1 MKSGETERQRRAG
14 PVLTNRPDK
23 DHRRSVVRR
32 VKGVTPWP
40 KRLASKQ
47 ANGRALEPWGLTRP
61 LSLGEEERERERER
75 ASERDRRTDGRTDGQ
90 TDGDRQTGGQTD
102 GLTGG
107 QRGTTCVRACRVRHS

>member
-61 LSLGEEERERERER
+61 LSLGEEEQRERER
-75 ASERDRRTDGRTDGQ
+75 ASERERQTDGRTDRQ
-90 TDGDRQTGGQTD
+90 TETDRQTDRQTG
-102 GLTGG
+102 
-107 QRGTTCVRACRVRHS
+107 